1 MNEPFPAGHS
11 GHNNPAHHQRRQPA
25 PQHLDGFGVELVR
38 LTHPRDV
45 VTAVPYLLGFQ
56 PDPGSIIVLAL
67 RDDRIELTIRVTAPA
82 PDEAAALWGRL
93 AKPLD
98 DAGAEYVSVVGY
110 LPAEQDPLLL

>member
-11 GHNNPAHHQRRQPA
+11 GHTNPAHQQRRQPA

-56 PDPGSIIVLAL
+56 PDAGSIVVLAL
-67 RDDRIELTIRVTAPA
+67 RDDRMELPLRFPPPA
-82 PDEAAALWGRL
+82 PDEVAAGWGRL
-93 AKPLD
+93 AKPLG

-110 LPAEQDPLLL
+110 LPAEL